1 MKSRIERYVAWVLTH
16 GKMIWTVALVLAI
29 PATWRTAMLYANLK
43 SDVQELLPRDSAS
56 VKAVDEVR
64 ARMPGLQFLGV
75 VVDTG
80 NADNIEQADKFLDDL
95 AARVKKYPPELV
107 NSVRLGT
114 EDERKFI
121 EKHAALYIDLPDLK
135 IIRERIETRRDYEAM
150 KATGNLLDEDEKEPP
165 PLNFDDIQKKYEAR
179 SPKGGNADGARY
191 SSRKLHVA
199 LMLIEVGSYATGD
212 QKARELY
219 KRVQDDVA
227 ALGGVEHYAKGMR
240 VGYSGDVAISTEEL
254 AALVT
259 DLSISSVVVF
269 FLVGAVIILY
279 YRWWRSLV
287 ILIAPLLLATVYSFA
302 LASLPPLSIT
312 ELNSNTA
319 FLGSIIVGNGI
330 NFGIVLLARYVE
342 ERRKKK
348 SVRESLVLGIDGAKI
363 GTLSAALAA
372 GASYV
377 SLVITQFRGF
387 RQFGCIG
394 GIGMV
399 LSWCAAFFLMPP
411 LVAWLDSSEKTAPK
425 PLPEASRIMSFVAR
439 LVTKAPRGI
448 VVFGGALTV
457 GAIFL
462 ARTFDMSH
470 LEYDFSKLRRADTW
484 TNGEGYW
491 GRKMDDL
498 LGTYLTPVVL
508 LADNHDEAT
517 VIESHVREAIAKPP
531 MNEMVASVRTI
542 DDVLPSQQK
551 EKLEEFDQI
560 SEDLTPKIRSLIA
573 EDKRADVERIV
584 DNADDK
590 EITVDDLPR
599 VFLTAMRE
607 RDGSVGKTVLV
618 YPRPSK
624 ALWEGPSLVAFVK
637 DLRALAATSPGR
649 PARVAGS
656 LALSA
661 DILESIQHD
670 GPIACAV
677 AFFGVMLIVLALFRG
692 KSTAFYVIGSL
703 VVGVLWLLAGTM
715 LLHVKINFANFIA
728 FPITFGIGVDY
739 AVNVVSRYVEDGEKD
754 VALAV
759 RSTGSAVALCSLT
772 TIIGYSSLLMA
783 ENRALFLFGLVAVMG
798 EISCLSAGVVFMPAL
813 LEWVRERRGGEK
825 SAPAGAAT
833 N

>member
-1 MKSRIERYVAWVLTH
+1 MSRIERYVAWVLAH
-16 GKMIWTVALVLAI
+16 GKIIWTVALVLAI
-29 PATWRTAMLYANLK
+29 PATWRTAMLYASLK
-43 SDVQELLPRDSAS
+43 SDVEELLPRDSPS

-75 VVDTG
+75 VIDTG
-80 NADNIEQADKFLDDL
+80 NADNVEQADKFLDEL
-95 AARVKKYPPELV
+95 AARLKTYPPDLV

-121 EKHAALYIDLPDLK
+121 EKNAALYIDLPDLK
-135 IIRERIETRRDYEAM
+135 TIRERIEARRDYEAM
-150 KATGNLLDEDEKEPP
+150 KATGNLLDEDEQPP
-165 PLNFDDIQKKYEAR
+165 PLNFDDIQKKYDAR

-191 SSRKLHVA
+191 SSKKLHIS

-212 QKARELY
+212 SKARELY
-219 KRVQDDVA
+219 KRVQADVKQM
-227 ALGGVEHYAKGMR
+227 GGVASYAPGMR
-240 VGYSGDVAISTEEL
+240 LGYSGDVAISTEEL

-269 FLVGAVIILY
+269 FLVGTVIILY

-342 ERRKKK
+342 ERRKKR
-348 SVRESLVLGIDGAKI
+348 SVQTSIVVGIDGARI

-411 LVAWLDSSEKTAPK
+411 LIAWLDTSDKTAPK
-425 PLPEASRIMSFVAR
+425 PLPEGSRIMSFVSR
-439 LVTKAPRGI
+439 LVVKIPRAI
-448 VVFGGALTV
+448 VLLGAALTI

-462 ARTFDMSH
+462 AHTFDMSH

-491 GRKMDDL
+491 GRKMDEL

-517 VIESHVREAIAKPP
+517 VIESHVRDAISKPP

-542 DDVLPSQQK
+542 DDVLPAQQK

-624 ALWEGPSLVAFVK
+624 ALW
-637 DLRALAATSPGR
+637 
-649 PARVAGS
+649 
-656 LALSA
+656 
-661 DILESIQHD
+661 
-670 GPIACAV
+670 
-677 AFFGVMLIVLALFRG
+677 
-692 KSTAFYVIGSL
+692 
-703 VVGVLWLLAGTM
+703 
-715 LLHVKINFANFIA
+715 
-728 FPITFGIGVDY
+728 
-739 AVNVVSRYVEDGEKD
+739 
-754 VALAV
+754 
-759 RSTGSAVALCSLT
+759 
-772 TIIGYSSLLMA
+772 
-783 ENRALFLFGLVAVMG
+783 
-798 EISCLSAGVVFMPAL
+798 
-813 LEWVRERRGGEK
+813 
-825 SAPAGAAT
+825 
-833 N
+833 

>member
-1 MKSRIERYVAWVLTH
+1 MTRIERYVAWVLAH
-16 GKMIWTVALVLAI
+16 GKTIWIIAVLLAI
-29 PATWRTAMLYANLK
+29 PATWRTATLYAHLK
-43 SDVQELLPRDSAS
+43 SDVQELLPRESPS

-75 VVDTG
+75 VLDTG
-80 NADNIEQADKFLDDL
+80 SAENIDAGNKFLDDL
-95 AARVKKYPPELV
+95 AARVRKYPPDLV

-114 EDERKFI
+114 EEERQFL
-121 EKHAALYIDLPDLK
+121 EKHAALYMDLDDLK
-135 IIRERIETRRDYEAM
+135 TIRKRIEERRDYEAM
-150 KATGNLLDEDEKEPP
+150 KATGNLLDEDQAEPP
-165 PLNFDDIQKKYEAR
+165 PLNFDDIQKKYDER
-179 SPKGGNADGARY
+179 TPKGGNADGSRY
-191 SSRKLHVA
+191 SSKKLHLS

-212 QKARELY
+212 EKARELY
-219 KRVQDDVA
+219 KRVQDEVA
-227 ALGGVEHYAKGMR
+227 AMGGPASYAPGMR
-240 VGYSGDVAISTEEL
+240 LGYSGDVAISTEEL
-254 AALVT
+254 SALLT

-269 FLVGAVIILY
+269 ILVGAVIVLY
-279 YRWWRSLV
+279 YRWWRSIV
-287 ILIAPLLLATVYSFA
+287 MLIAPLLIATVYSFA

-348 SVRESLVLGIDGAKI
+348 SVQESLVLGIDGAKI

-425 PLPEASRIMSFVAR
+425 PIEEKSRFMGSVANAVTRVPALFVA
-439 LVTKAPRGI
+439 I
-448 VVFGGALTV
+448 GAVLTI
-457 GAIFL
+457 GAAGL

-491 GRKMDDL
+491 GRKMDEL

-508 LADNHDEAT
+508 LADDHEQAR
-517 VIESHVREAIAKPP
+517 VIEDHVREAIAKPP

-551 EKLEEFDQI
+551 EKLEEADEI

-573 EDKRADVERIV
+573 EDKRPTVERIV
-584 DNADDK
+584 DHLDDK

-599 VFLTAMRE
+599 SFLTAMRE

-618 YPRPSK
+618 YPRPSH

-637 DLRALAATSPGR
+637 DLRALAASGPGR

-661 DILESIQHD
+661 DILQSIQHD

-677 AFFGVMLIVLALFRG
+677 AFFGVMVIVLLLFRG
-692 KSTAFYVIGSL
+692 RSTAFYVIGSL
-703 VVGVLWLLAGTM
+703 VVGVLWLLAGAM
-715 LLHVKINFANFIA
+715 LFKVKINFANFIA

-759 RSTGSAVALCSLT
+759 RSTGSAVALCSCT

-783 ENRALFLFGLVAVMG
+783 ENRALFLFGLLAVMG
-798 EISCLSAGVVFMPAL
+798 EIACLSAGVVFMPAL
-813 LEWVRERRGGEK
+813 LQLMQKRRAAK
-825 SAPAGAAT
+825 PAT
-833 N
+833 